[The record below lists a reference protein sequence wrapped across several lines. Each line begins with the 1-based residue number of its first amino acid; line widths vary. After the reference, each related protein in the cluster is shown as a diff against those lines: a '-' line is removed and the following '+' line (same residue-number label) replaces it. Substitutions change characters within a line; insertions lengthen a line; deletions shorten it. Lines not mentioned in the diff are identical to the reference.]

1 MKYLMQL
8 IIEFLSFS
16 KFFKWR
22 KYYERIFKRTQ
33 KILFNNYIR
42 VWKEGKVGLYNPL
55 GKLLIKVHY
64 DYIYVF
70 DTKIYV
76 KKNNKYGLYNMN
88 GEMLIPCIFNKIID
102 KDTYFI
108 VYLNDK
114 DGIYDIKN
122 NIITI
127 NCNFENN

>member
-1 MKYLMQL
+1 MLYIRCGVSDENNK
-8 IIEFLSFS
+8 IIIPYIYD
-16 KFFKWR
+16 K
-22 KYYERIFKRTQ
+22 I

-108 VYLNDK
+108 VYLKDK
-114 DGIYDIKN
+114 KGIYDMKN
-122 NIITI
+122 DIITI
-127 NCNFENN
+127 NCEFENN